1 MFVRS
6 QCGVRR
12 EAATESADA
21 TGDARRR
28 ARRKP
33 ARGSGPAA
41 SGVEIPF
48 LWLTTIG
55 YLRDDVQRLLGFG
68 VMRVS
73 TPLRKVDDTE
83 PAYIRARLKRARIRE
98 RYFYFQE
105 ISQNADRRMEK
116 VPEGRIELILPYDGD
131 RYFSRQARKDVDHAR
146 QRGMNPVT
154 EALIGHLLLSGFEH
168 ADLEGLPDLG
178 STYGSVPIRVP
189 IAGLPDPSE
198 PDPLVSDRTAC
209 VVSHNYQP
217 DSRHLKVEPMDVE
230 ATLDDPDDA
239 QFSPPDVPDDFDGQ
253 RLRIMRHVGF
263 RPELRLRMAV
273 YLNIPR
279 ELAVGTKATVR
290 EVFIKWPTH
299 TSLRALDLWVDEK
312 PHVLRYNPRRGG
324 LEWFDIPMALEE
336 DPGAGEVRTFSSHTM
351 LLQIPQ
357 PGELYQEPSLE
368 GEVQVMVDK
377 LLSGMDARLYD
388 ATGALYGQPPVTRQS
403 VITTKFKLVL
413 DDAFARRTLSPH
425 QQLHFDE
432 VIPTETRIDD
442 IKMALRNLGFTVEDP
457 WPEHGPEKRWL
468 WAVRAEGPDALQ
480 IVLYVEGKQH
490 KSRRQRRVPGGVKYR
505 TDIDS
510 GELRIYAYG
519 SLDGSSRPVVQ
530 EMNAFRKSL
539 RERFE
544 RLPARR

>member
-1 MFVRS
+1 
-6 QCGVRR
+6 
-12 EAATESADA
+12 
-21 TGDARRR
+21 
-28 ARRKP
+28 
-33 ARGSGPAA
+33 
-41 SGVEIPF
+41 
-48 LWLTTIG
+48 
-55 YLRDDVQRLLGFG
+55 
-68 VMRVS
+68 MRVS

-83 PAYIRARLKRARIRE
+83 PTYIRARLERARVRE

-116 VPEGRIELILPYDGD
+116 APEGRIELILPYDGD
-131 RYFSRQARKDVDHAR
+131 QYFSRQARKDVDHAR
-146 QRGMNPVT
+146 QRGKDPVT
-154 EALIGHLLLSGFEH
+154 EGLIGHLLLSGFEH
-168 ADLEGLPDLG
+168 ADLKGLPDLG
-178 STYGSVPIRVP
+178 PTYGSVPIRVP

-198 PDPLVSDRTAC
+198 PDPLVSDRSAC

-217 DSRHLKVEPMDVE
+217 DPRHFKVEPMDVE

-290 EVFIKWPTH
+290 RVFIKWPTH

-312 PHVLRYNPRRGG
+312 PHALRYNPRREG

-357 PGELYQEPSLE
+357 PGELYKEPSLE
-368 GEVQVMVDK
+368 GEVQVTVDT

-388 ATGALYGQPPVTRQS
+388 ATGAPYGQPPVTRQS
-403 VITTKFKLVL
+403 EITTKFKLVL

-432 VIPTETRIDD
+432 VVPTETRIDD
-442 IKMALRNLGFTVEDP
+442 IKMALKNLGFTVEDP

-468 WAVRAEGPDALQ
+468 WAVRAEGPDSLQ

-490 KSRRQRRVPGGVKYR
+490 KSRRQRRVPGGIKYR

-510 GELRIYAYG
+510 GEIRIYAYG
-519 SLDGSSRPVVQ
+519 SLDRSSRPVVQ